1 VKADAVSYRAAHK
14 ADVIDATTGVNFSEV
29 QNLRKL
35 ASGKTRAQVRE
46 ELMESRRNAPARSIW
61 ETIVI

>member
-1 VKADAVSYRAAHK
+1 
-14 ADVIDATTGVNFSEV
+14 VIDATTGVNFSEV